1 MSENAGKSGRQD
13 SSLSARRARLRAL
26 AQQPGALN
34 NTAAAQEKDAKAAEV
49 AKSSEKSAGKS
60 VEKLVLK
67 SEVKPKENSFEF
79 YPQQSETEE
88 PAEESQAAPEP
99 VTAPIIEEP
108 VITQEATVTT
118 VASPPKEIP
127 LPEPEK
133 EEKPSAPVSSPA
145 NPADNPQINALVLL
159 GSVESSLNVCAMN
172 LSQLVKTSS
181 DQSEALITLRDL
193 IQNQTF
199 FEIGL
204 NLNTLLDSLSAA
216 LEPMKAVG
224 ELVPSIDQ
232 LVATMETRSV
242 MGMESA
248 PSKVSP
254 DQLLMNLSNQ
264 LASGEIDPWTFKSA
278 YMAVYPDDH
287 PADLLHRLVELL
299 GTQRLSGTLFRA
311 AYDAVQAAEAPSR
324 GGYGFDE
331 ISGNDRE
338 LLGRIEELTQTN
350 RELQEL
356 LDGRSV
362 DVSRKVEEVE
372 EEYAEILASKE
383 QELQE
388 MQDTLSLRIEEF
400 NSRFEELESTAKTS
414 KDALTNKEEETKAK
428 EDELKRKEEDIAL
441 KASEI
446 AQLRQQLTELQ
457 DQFRDT
463 VSDLQKQLTSVKQ
476 ASADIAK
483 QASVPA
489 QSVAIQPHMQPH
501 MQPQIQPQ
509 ITQSQPMLQQP
520 TQQAQPQPQP
530 MMQQPDPAKSKPAS
544 TGGFFDS
551 NQEMRQAQTQGQL
564 NQQMDTFNSMSRIPA
579 SEPAYSQPNVARQS
593 TGYGAAPPTTPLP
606 SGSGGGGGNV
616 PPGMGGGSYGNG
628 VRAQVFEVI
637 VRQALAGAP
646 WREICAGP
654 MQVNSIS
661 ADEVEAEV
669 KKRQD
674 MLR

>member
-26 AQQPGALN
+26 AQQPGAYN
-34 NTAAAQEKDAKAAEV
+34 NTAAAQEKTDESKEAKAQDA
-49 AKSSEKSAGKS
+49 
-60 VEKLVLK
+60 
-67 SEVKPKENSFEF
+67 PFEF
-79 YPQQSETEE
+79 YPKDAEE
-88 PAEESQAAPEP
+88 QDEAQESQAAPEP
-99 VTAPIIEEP
+99 SASPIIEETTIKPEPAAQSAAQPAP
-108 VITQEATVTT
+108 VIPQAK
-118 VASPPKEIP
+118 PPKETP
-127 LPEPEK
+127 LPTPEK
-133 EEKPSAPVSSPA
+133 EEKQIAPASTAGSIPAGSANASDTQ
-145 NPADNPQINALVLL
+145 NNALVLL

-172 LSQLVKTSS
+172 LSQLVKTAS
-181 DQSEALITLRDL
+181 DQSEALINLRDL

-232 LVATMETRSV
+232 LVATMETRGV
-242 MGMESA
+242 MESE
-248 PSKVSP
+248 SSP
-254 DQLLMNLSNQ
+254 GKISADQLLMSLSNQ
-264 LASGEIDPWTFKSA
+264 LATGEIDPWTFKSA

-311 AYDAVQAAEAPSR
+311 AYDAVQIAEPPPRSL
-324 GGYGFDE
+324 GTGYGADE

-400 NSRFEELESTAKTS
+400 NSRFEELESMAKSS
-414 KDALTNKEEETKAK
+414 KDALSTKEEEIKAK
-428 EDELKRKEEDIAL
+428 EEELKRKEEDNAQ

-446 AQLRQQLTELQ
+446 SQLRTQLSELQ

-476 ASADIAK
+476 ASADLAK
-483 QASVPA
+483 ASSAPA
-489 QSVAIQPHMQPH
+489 ASVAIQPQMQPQ

-509 ITQSQPMLQQP
+509 VQPQI
-520 TQQAQPQPQP
+520 QPQP
-530 MMQQPDPAKSKPAS
+530 MMQQPLQQSLPQPMLQQPEQAKPKPANS
-544 TGGFFDS
+544 GGFFDS
-551 NQEMRQAQTQGQL
+551 TQEMRQAQTQSQL
-564 NQQMDTFNSMSRIPA
+564 NQQMDTFNSMSRMPA
-579 SEPAYSQPNVARQS
+579 SEPAYNQVSASRPS
-593 TGYGAAPPTTPLP
+593 TGYGASPQTTPLP
-606 SGSGGGGGNV
+606 SGGGAGGGG
-616 PPGMGGGSYGNG
+616 MGSGSYGNG

-654 MQVNSIS
+654 MQVNNIS
-661 ADEVEAEV
+661 PDEVEAEV